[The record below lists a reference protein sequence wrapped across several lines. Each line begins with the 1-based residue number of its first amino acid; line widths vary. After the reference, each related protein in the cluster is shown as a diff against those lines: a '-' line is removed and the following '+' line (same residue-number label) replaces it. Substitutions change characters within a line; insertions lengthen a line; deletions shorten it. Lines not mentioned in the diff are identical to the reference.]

1 MLTIWT
7 EKNLE
12 TTSTT
17 NQKYLSTK
25 GYFLRILVNISTYY
39 NLIISNLFI
48 PRITLPTRITSH
60 SQTLIDNIFSN
71 DPNFSQCIFL
81 HFW

>member
-12 TTSTT
+12 TMSTT